1 MEETAGDKQ
10 QKLLNI
16 VDKWM
21 KLSAAMIGYMA
32 DSLACY

>member
-32 DSLACY
+32 DSLACC

>member
-1 MEETAGDKQ
+1 MEEIAGDKQ
-10 QKLLNI
+10 QKQLNV